1 MTRYQ
6 LQVVSSRLDWGH
18 RTGLDRTGQSNG
30 KNSRSTM
37 VQHGEFSVPFSD
49 QNQGVKSQDSQ
60 DSRPITIIAQTQAR
74 VAVTVSNSDSV
85 QNRLQ

>member
-1 MTRYQ
+1 
-6 LQVVSSRLDWGH
+6 
-18 RTGLDRTGQSNG
+18 
-30 KNSRSTM
+30 M